1 LLGKLYADCAD
12 EAADCRGSA
21 EGVFDVFHSSS
32 ITSSSGDRSARIRVG
47 IRAIR
52 VQLWCSYNGCDR
64 VTSFIL
70 FAHGLMVTPTVS
82 PETIRVVV
90 AFDDD
95 TPAANAQVSI
105 FRRGGEVLARGVTN
119 DRGEVEL
126 PRPADLRECLVK
138 ADAGEGHLRTVPLP
152 LEGTRADDPE
162 RLKMTL
168 IGLALI
174 AVIVLVLRRFW
185 PKPPASEKSP
195 QPG

>member
-1 LLGKLYADCAD
+1 MTFL
-12 EAADCRGSA
+12 
-21 EGVFDVFHSSS
+21 
-32 ITSSSGDRSARIRVG
+32 
-47 IRAIR
+47 
-52 VQLWCSYNGCDR
+52 
-64 VTSFIL
+64 IL

-95 TPAANAQVSI
+95 TLAANAKVTV
-105 FRRGGEVLARGVTN
+105 FRRGGEVLASGVTN
-119 DRGEVEL
+119 DRGEVEM
-126 PRPADLRECLVK
+126 PRPKDLRDCFVK
-138 ADAGEGHLRTVPLP
+138 ADAGDGHLRTVPLP
-152 LEGTRADDPE
+152 EEGTRADEPE

-185 PKPPASEKSP
+185 PKSPPSEKSP